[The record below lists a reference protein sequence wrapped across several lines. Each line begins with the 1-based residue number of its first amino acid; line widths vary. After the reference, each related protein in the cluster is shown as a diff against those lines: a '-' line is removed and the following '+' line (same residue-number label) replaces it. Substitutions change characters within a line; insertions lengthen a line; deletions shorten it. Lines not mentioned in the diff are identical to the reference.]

1 MLEKKEV
8 KEVEDQLIIKM
19 FNDRNEQAIAEL
31 TKSYGKTCKSIAY
44 NILKNEQDAEE
55 CVNDTYMAAWNNIPP
70 ENPKPLSAYI
80 YRITRNL
87 ALKKYEKNT
96 AIKRNSFYDVSFDEL
111 EDCFKGIDDTNDEI
125 IVMEI
130 IECINKYLGKIKQKD
145 RVIFVKRYWYC
156 KEIKEIAD
164 EMGLSEN
171 YINVH
176 LHRTREKLRKY
187 LVMEGLIV

>member
-1 MLEKKEV
+1 M
-8 KEVEDQLIIKM
+8 EDQLIIKM

-70 ENPKPLSAYI
+70 ENPNPLSAYI
-80 YRITRNL
+80 YRITRNI

-96 AIKRNSFYDVSFDEL
+96 AIKRNSFYDISFDEL

-125 IVMEI
+125 IVKEI
-130 IECINKYLGKIKQKD
+130 IERINKYLGKIKQKD

-156 KEIKEIAD
+156 KDIKEIAD